1 MFIMVPKLIWLWWE
15 QGWSKAPYICSY
27 TVESFTK
34 MNPDYKI
41 HLLDR
46 DNINNFID
54 TEYNWLF
61 NCQGAAFRADII
73 RLLLLQKYGGVYADA
88 ATFCCTN
95 ISSFIDEIEFNQ
107 FWGFDIKS
115 FNKKEDKRSL
125 ASWFYIS
132 IPNTYIINKFTD
144 TFLENAKKN
153 PINHEYYLHHYTL
166 TDLINNDVE
175 FKSWYHKLI
184 KISAFQN
191 RIHATFLSSPC
202 TTVIKM
208 EEWFHPIEI
217 KSLIKCNAF
226 KILKLTH
233 KNIGNKTEL
242 LTNGSYFSLLIHSY
256 LQ

>member
-144 TFLENAKKN
+144 TFLENAKK
-153 PINHEYYLHHYTL
+153 
-166 TDLINNDVE
+166 
-175 FKSWYHKLI
+175 KSNK
-184 KISAFQN
+184 S
-191 RIHATFLSSPC
+191 RILFT
-202 TTVIKM
+202 
-208 EEWFHPIEI
+208 
-217 KSLIKCNAF
+217 SL
-226 KILKLTH
+226 
-233 KNIGNKTEL
+233 
-242 LTNGSYFSLLIHSY
+242 YFN
-256 LQ
+256 